1 MKHAVA
7 NVAGSAHRLVDV
19 LDRPMDDS
27 DERRTWS
34 TLTRRALIAA
44 GAVLAVLIVWSVA
57 APLSG
62 AVIAPGV
69 VKTELNRK
77 TVQHQEGG
85 IVRRILV
92 REGQNVKAGDVL
104 VEVGDVRTDA
114 TLDLQ
119 RQQRVAETIRQ
130 ARLIAELKLAADF
143 VPPAEVAKAPGA
155 AEFIARERE
164 LFAARRKTLTEQLA
178 SFEAQSE
185 ETDSQIKALNAMIE
199 SIEVGVASAREELE
213 INRNLVDQGF
223 IQRTRILSLERA
235 VTDYESRSA
244 EQKSERALARQ
255 RLAEMRSRI
264 AQARNQYQQQ
274 SATELN
280 DTVARLRE
288 LDERLRPAQDQSE
301 RQLVRSPVDGTVM
314 ALRVSA
320 VGAVVGPREP
330 IADVVPAQ
338 ERLVV
343 EARVRP
349 EDIDNVQNG
358 AIGEVRLTAFDY
370 RTMPVLPARVTSV
383 SPDRFD
389 DTRTG
394 NAWFNVLLDVDAA
407 ELARFPQ
414 ARLQVGMPAEAYV
427 MTPPRSLFEYLAR
440 PLILFGQRGMREP

>member
-1 MKHAVA
+1 
-7 NVAGSAHRLVDV
+7 
-19 LDRPMDDS
+19 MDDPL
-27 DERRTWS
+27 ERRAWS
-34 TLTRRALIAA
+34 SLVRRVVIATASVLLI
-44 GAVLAVLIVWSVA
+44 LILWSVA

-92 REGQNVKAGDVL
+92 REGQSVKAGEVL

-130 ARLIAELKLAADF
+130 ARLIAELNLATDF
-143 VPPAEVAKAPGA
+143 VPPVQVAQAPGA

-164 LFAARRKTLTEQLA
+164 LFTARRKSLTEQLA
-178 SFEAQSE
+178 SFEAQSS
-185 ETDSQIKALNAMIE
+185 ETDLQIKALNAMIE
-199 SIEVGVASAREELE
+199 SIEVGASNAKEELE
-213 INRNLVDQGF
+213 INRNLVEQGF

-235 VTDYESRSA
+235 VIDYESRSA

-255 RLAEMRSRI
+255 RLAEMRSRV

-274 SATELN
+274 AAAELN

-288 LDERLRPAQDQSE
+288 LDERLRPALDQAE

-320 VGAVVGPREP
+320 VGAVVAPREP
-330 IADVVPAQ
+330 IVDVVPAQ
-338 ERLVV
+338 ERLVI

-349 EDIDNVQNG
+349 EDIDNVHQG
-358 AIGEVRLTAFDY
+358 AAGEVRLTAFEY

-394 NAWFNVLLDVDAA
+394 NAWFNVLLDVDATD
-407 ELARFPQ
+407 LARFPE

-427 MTPPRSLFEYLAR
+427 MTPSRSLFEYLVR
-440 PLILFGQRGMREP
+440 PLTLFNQRGMREP